1 MKYHHVHSDVER
13 AAVDHPQRISA
24 DPGKRPWRTRTDRTQ
39 GRPGLPTT
47 PNKNLFGENCSC
59 AFSHGCMRVENPE
72 QYAEVL
78 LSLSQPEEGY
88 NVKRIHSLYGG
99 DERSINLNK
108 PIPVYI
114 TYQTAFVDDARRLQI
129 RPDIYNWDKDIA
141 SLLRGDSKVADIP
154 IHRDYGSNSKPVLAH
169 IPTRRRNEFSEK
181 RYEWEPGWEQTYF
194 QRRSSHYG
202 QIDHYR
208 FW

>member
-1 MKYHHVHSDVER
+1 MSGTRSAVSVSISRTGSWSISMIRPTKTCSRKLLVRSATAHASGEPRTICRD
-13 AAVDHPQRISA
+13 AAVALAAGRRLQCQTHPLALRRRRA
-24 DPGKRPWRTRTDRTQ
+24 
-39 GRPGLPTT
+39 
-47 PNKNLFGENCSC
+47 
-59 AFSHGCMRVENPE
+59 
-72 QYAEVL
+72 
-78 LSLSQPEEGY
+78 
-88 NVKRIHSLYGG
+88 
-99 DERSINLNK
+99 SINLNK

-129 RPDIYNWDKDIA
+129 RPDIYKWDKDIA

-194 QRRSSHYG
+194 QRRSSYYG